1 MDTEGVVYIE
11 KLLIIIIEH
20 AIPKTEMK
28 EIPVMQIY
36 SPYSP

>member
-1 MDTEGVVYIE
+1 MGIGGVFCIE

-20 AIPKTEMK
+20 AIPKKEMK

-36 SPYSP
+36 RLHSQ